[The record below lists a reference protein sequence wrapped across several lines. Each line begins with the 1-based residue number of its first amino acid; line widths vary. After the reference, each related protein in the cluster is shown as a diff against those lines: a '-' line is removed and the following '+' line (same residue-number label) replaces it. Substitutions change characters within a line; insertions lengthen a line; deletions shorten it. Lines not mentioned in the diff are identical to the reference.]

1 MGTFLLLVAL
11 MVNPAGGDSA
21 VKKLPVKSPGRAV
34 LFSLLFPG
42 GGQLYTSRY
51 WKAAVIAPT
60 ELGLGYLSYQEH
72 LRAEQARAEADT
84 AKYRYYRDRR
94 TTFLWWTAATVV
106 FSMADAY
113 VSAQMFGFEQELRLE
128 LGPDRLG
135 VRVAIR

>member
-34 LFSLLFPG
+34 VFSLLFPG
-42 GGQLYTSRY
+42 GGQLYTGRY
-51 WKAAVIAPT
+51 WKAAVIAPA

-113 VSAQMFGFEQELRLE
+113 VSAQMFGFEQELRLD
-128 LGPDRLG
+128 LGPDRFG